1 MLTYVQQNGHSVLL
15 HVTSFLHYFYIQAP
29 VGFGKN
35 DCDAFKVYLE
45 SQAQKAFGQHSA
57 IVASVQMAMK
67 MDIYGFQGNQNSPY
81 LKISVGEPRNIN
93 RLRNLVRER
102 NANWK
107 GLWSHYSAED
117 TIETYDNIQYV
128 LRFMIDTK
136 VGSRLLF
143 LEHS

>member
-1 MLTYVQQNGHSVLL
+1 MS
-15 HVTSFLHYFYIQAP
+15 
-29 VGFGKN
+29 
-35 DCDAFKVYLE
+35 
-45 SQAQKAFGQHSA
+45 
-57 IVASVQMAMK
+57 MK

-117 TIETYDNIQYV
+117 KIDTYDNIQYV